1 MCLKLYRATRTMI
14 IVTILVLVS
23 VVGADVNITEV
34 TRGQSRMAWLR
45 TLMDHHDWQAYVDK
59 EGIALP
65 PQCKDDL
72 KSYFAALNDGKVWA
86 SKMYDASGQYNQ
98 NVMFGNEYW
107 LGSLSS
113 CRDLHLK
120 QYYAS
125 TPPFDTKFH
134 MVRINVTLDED
145 HLPQSRVILVGEC
158 LPASCNESAILA
170 IMSEAEAAASAR
182 AAAAG
187 LPSAVRTVGVRPV
200 PSSYNILHDTKLHI
214 LGTVS
219 IIVLLLMVTAS
230 CYEGYL
236 ERRFKHST
244 DPSDLELAQ
253 HDNNNKPVS
262 DGTHQADGNSTKDN
276 QDRDLRRETCGT
288 WAEVLL
294 SFSML
299 SNGRAIL
306 STHRPTDGA
315 LTSLHGIRFLS
326 VVWVIMVHT
335 YLTVFYISTNKTMRT
350 IIERNFMYQSVGNA
364 SYCVDS
370 FFFISGLLVTVLFLR
385 TEDKKA
391 VKREEVKQQKDK
403 QHINKNMNG
412 YTNSALSVSVISQS
426 SFCQDLLEKPKGKL
440 YTRGEFFSLIKNF
453 VVLFFYRVVR
463 LSPAYAF
470 VIGLNEITLRYTNS
484 HSVFEPAQYDHV
496 TCDQFW
502 WRNLLYINNLYSQ
515 REMCM
520 VWSWYMANDMQ
531 FYVVGIILLLISVKH
546 PKFAVGLLGVIMVS
560 SWATTIYISVSS
572 MYKARIQE
580 PFEMFDGLY
589 DKPWSRIGPYLVGMI
604 VGWYL
609 HKTKCQVKM
618 PYWLVA
624 VGWPVSLAIIGSLIF
639 GMVDGYFEVWPTAFY
654 VSVGHTAWGV
664 ALAWVSIACCCGYGG
679 LVNSVLSYRGLL
691 PLSRLTYCAYLVHPT
706 IMMYTCFL
714 LDGPFHLQN
723 SMVIISYSGYAVMAF
738 VTSFVISLAFE
749 APVVRL
755 LKIVSG
761 GHRKSKSH

>member
-1 MCLKLYRATRTMI
+1 
-14 IVTILVLVS
+14 
-23 VVGADVNITEV
+23 
-34 TRGQSRMAWLR
+34 
-45 TLMDHHDWQAYVDK
+45 
-59 EGIALP
+59 
-65 PQCKDDL
+65 
-72 KSYFAALNDGKVWA
+72 
-86 SKMYDASGQYNQ
+86 
-98 NVMFGNEYW
+98 MFGNEYW
-107 LGSLSS
+107 LGSFSS
-113 CRDLHLK
+113 CRDLQLK
-120 QYYAS
+120 QYYAQ
-125 TPPFDTKFH
+125 TPPFDTKFF

-158 LPASCNESAILA
+158 MPASCNETAIGALMA
-170 IMSEAEAAASAR
+170 EAENAAARR
-182 AAAAG
+182 ALAVG
-187 LPSAVRTVGVRPV
+187 LSSSIKTVGVRPV
-200 PSSYNILHDTKLHI
+200 PSSYNILRDTKAHI

-219 IIVLLLMVTAS
+219 LVVFLLMLAAS
-230 CYEGYL
+230 CYEGFL
-236 ERRFKHST
+236 ERRYRQSSESK
-244 DPSDLELAQ
+244 DLELA
-253 HDNNNKPVS
+253 HNENNNKPVS
-262 DGTHQADGNSTKDN
+262 DNTQAAVGNFPVKDN
-276 QDRDLRRETCGT
+276 QDKDLRRETCGL
-288 WAEVLL
+288 WAEILL

-335 YLTVFYISTNKTMRT
+335 YLTIFYISTNKTMRI

-391 VKREEVKQQKDK
+391 ARRDEVKLQKDK
-403 QHINKNMNG
+403 QDINKNMNG
-412 YTNSALSVSVISQS
+412 YTNPALSVSVISQS
-426 SFCQDLLEKPKGKL
+426 SFCQDFLEKPKGNCCTK
-440 YTRGEFFSLIKNF
+440 GEFFRLIKSF
-453 VVLFFYRVVR
+453 LVLFFYRVVR
-463 LSPAYAF
+463 LTPAYAF
-470 VIGLNEITLRYTNS
+470 VIGLNEVTLRYTNS
-484 HSVFEPAQYDHV
+484 HSVFEPAQYDHI

-520 VWSWYMANDMQ
+520 VWSWYMANDTQ

-546 PKFAVGLLGVIMVS
+546 PKFAVGSLCLVMVS
-560 SWATTIYISVSS
+560 SWATTMYISVSS
-572 MYKARIQE
+572 QYKARIQE

-589 DKPWSRIGPYLVGMI
+589 DKPWSRIGPYFVGMI

-654 VSVGHTAWGV
+654 VSVGHTAWGL
-664 ALAWVSIACCCGYGG
+664 ALAWVTIACCCGYGG

-755 LKIVSG
+755 LKIISG
-761 GHRKSKSH
+761 GTPKNKSH

>member
-1 MCLKLYRATRTMI
+1 MCLKLYRETRAML

-23 VVGADVNITEV
+23 VVGANVNITEV
-34 TRGQSRMAWLR
+34 SRGQSRMAWLR
-45 TLMDHHDWQAYVDK
+45 SLMDHHDWPTYVDK

-72 KSYFAALNDGKVWA
+72 KTYFAGLNEGKVWA
-86 SKMYDASGQYNQ
+86 SKIYDASGQYNQ

-107 LGSLSS
+107 LGSFTS
-113 CRDLHLK
+113 CRDLQLK
-120 QYYAS
+120 QYYSS

-170 IMSEAEAAASAR
+170 IMGEAEAAASRR

-187 LPSAVRTVGVRPV
+187 LPSSVKTVGVRPV

-219 IIVLLLMVTAS
+219 IIVFLLMVTAS

-236 ERRFKHST
+236 ERRFKQSAG
-244 DPSDLELAQ
+244 PRDLELAQ
-253 HDNNNKPVS
+253 HENNNKPVS
-262 DGTHQADGNSTKDN
+262 DSTHQADGNSTKDN

-391 VKREEVKQQKDK
+391 AKREEMKQQKDK
-403 QHINKNMNG
+403 QDIHKNMNG

-426 SFCQDLLEKPKGKL
+426 SFCQDLLEKPKGNF
-440 YTRGEFFSLIKNF
+440 YTKGEFFSLIKNF
-453 VVLFFYRVVR
+453 IVLFFYRVVR

-484 HSVFEPAQYDHV
+484 HSVFEPAQYDHI

-520 VWSWYMANDMQ
+520 VWSWYMANDTQ

-546 PKFAVGLLGVIMVS
+546 PKFAVGSLGLIMVS

-624 VGWPVSLAIIGSLIF
+624 VGWPTSLAIIGSLIF

-761 GHRKSKSH
+761 GHRKTKSH